1 MNIKDRLKST
11 KNSEE
16 NIVLNK
22 ENLKKTNIADIFAD
36 GKYVQTLVRNYIKDY
51 KNIIFLNN
59 SSFDSSF
66 ICEYFKSFTIK
77 GEKVKITNS
86 VSLKEAQINI
96 IPEPNVK
103 DIVKIF
109 ENTILSDKSYIFGLK
124 IKSYDNILSK
134 LRALISVNY
143 PNMSQNSID
152 VLINSSECV
161 IVYFSK
167 NDDGLYIISKIEEM
181 HNIEGE
187 IILEKIFDTDSAFVL
202 SSDESVSQEDNS
214 AENIETVQNS
224 ETPLSQEENIIGEKV
239 EIENELKEEKQVIT
253 VDNKRTIKVNKYK
266 LLRDKIKRKKEQV

>member
-16 NIVLNK
+16 NIVLKK
-22 ENLKKTNIADIFAD
+22 ENPKKTSIADIFAD

-86 VSLKEAQINI
+86 VSLKEVQINI
-96 IPEPNVK
+96 IPEPTVK

-109 ENTILSDKSYIFGLK
+109 ENIILSDKSYIFGLK
-124 IKSYDNILSK
+124 IKTYDNILSK

-143 PNMSQNSID
+143 PNMSQDSID

-187 IILEKIFDTDSAFVL
+187 IVLEKIFDTDSAFVL